1 MTNRHRLVGLA
12 AVILALAATVVAGA
26 SDSTGQTQGAPGVTY
41 GGLKDQYAAWLRV
54 DPGRRSV
61 AALLIEW
68 AVAPDRC
75 SNKRSYS
82 STLYAGYE
90 EFQPIQLS
98 AEGGFKKTIVDRYK
112 DGGSRFEETQTVV
125 GSIDG
130 HVAVGSISGRAK
142 IVKPDGR
149 VVRCNFGP
157 QAFRLVD

>member
-1 MTNRHRLVGLA
+1 MTHRQRLVGLA
-12 AVILALAATVVAGA
+12 AVIVGLAATVVTGT

-54 DPGRRSV
+54 DPGRNAV

-75 SNKRSYS
+75 TNKRPYS

-90 EFQPIQLS
+90 EFRPIQLS
-98 AEGGFKKTIVDRYK
+98 DQGGFRKTIVDRFK
-112 DGGSRFEETQTVV
+112 DGGSRVEETQTVV
-125 GSIDG
+125 GSFNG
-130 HVAVGSISGRAK
+130 GVAVGSISGRVK

-157 QAFRLVD
+157 QAWRLVD

>member
-1 MTNRHRLVGLA
+1 MTHRQRLVGLA
-12 AVILALAATVVAGA
+12 AVIVGLAATVATGT

-54 DPGRRSV
+54 DPGRNAV

-75 SNKRSYS
+75 TNKRPYS

-90 EFQPIQLS
+90 EFRPIQLS
-98 AEGGFKKTIVDRYK
+98 DQGGFRKTIVDRFK

-125 GSIDG
+125 GSING
-130 HVAVGSISGRAK
+130 GVAVGSISGRVK

-157 QAFRLVD
+157 QAWRLVD